1 MKKVR
6 ISSTPI
12 TTEAEL
18 SALSGIGGGAL
29 SSFTGIVRDDGGVTA
44 IELEHYPGMTEA
56 CLSQLIEAAT
66 ARWSLLGAVVT
77 HRVGVVPVGDPVVV
91 VGAASLHRAEAL
103 EATAFLIDRLKTEA
117 PFWKRERSATSASSS
132 PWMSFAADT
141 SAWSARSS

>member
-6 ISSTPI
+6 ISNTPI

-18 SALSGIGGGAL
+18 STLAGIGGGAL

-44 IELEHYPGMTEA
+44 IELEHYPGMTEV

-77 HRVGVVPVGDPVVV
+77 HGVGIVPVGAPVVV
-91 VGAASLHRAEAL
+91 IGVASLHRAEAL
-103 EATAFLIDRLKTEA
+103 QATAFLIDRLKTEA
-117 PFWKRERSATSASSS
+117 PFWKREHYADGTAKWVEAKLSDDTRSERWA
-132 PWMSFAADT
+132 
-141 SAWSARSS
+141 

>member
-1 MKKVR
+1 MKRVR

-12 TTEAEL
+12 MTEAEL
-18 SALSGIGGGAL
+18 SALAGIGGGAL

-56 CLSQLIEAAT
+56 CLSRLIEAAT

-77 HRVGVVPVGDPVVV
+77 HRVGIVPVGDPVVV
-91 VGAASLHRAEAL
+91 IGVASLHRAEAL

-117 PFWKRERSATSASSS
+117 PFWKREHYVDGTVKWVEAKSTDDTRSERWA
-132 PWMSFAADT
+132 
-141 SAWSARSS
+141 